1 MQVKTNLKPTKS
13 VKSKFVTKC
22 NPRLPKIDG
31 IIKKNI
37 SIVHNDD
44 ALKTV
49 FSKDCFSTIYKT
61 NKNLKKLIAPSVY
74 P

>member
-31 IIKKNI
+31 IIKKHI
-37 SIVHNDD
+37 SVLHGDY
-44 ALKTV
+44 ALKLLFLKIALV
-49 FSKDCFSTIYKT
+49 LFRKEIKT
-61 NKNLKKLIAPSVY
+61 
-74 P
+74 

>member
-44 ALKTV
+44 ALKTIFLKSFLV
-49 FSKDCFSTIYKT
+49 PFLKEIKIW
-61 NKNLKKLIAPSVY
+61 KN
-74 P
+74 